1 MEDKITSR
9 PRNCYALAP
18 VKCNSQILEAL
29 KMEAKKSDRVGK
41 NIKAATIITKS
52 LTVLDKLAREDQNP
66 GVAHKMG
73 HD

>member
-1 MEDKITSR
+1 
-9 PRNCYALAP
+9 
-18 VKCNSQILEAL
+18 
-29 KMEAKKSDRVGK
+29 MEAKKSDRVGK